1 MKYQFKNWD
10 IQPGDSVFVDCSCD
24 NSHDTTLEMEIFNG
38 HWLTANRLRDSRYF
52 SKYDK
57 YQCGL
62 PEGYRVLTLPSG
74 NMRRGQ
80 VAHPDRWTWG
90 SQHFSAVSRDGKL
103 IYDERLNSQEQQ
115 AKLQKAQLPQF

>member
-10 IQPGDSVFVDCSCD
+10 IQPGDAVFVDCSCD

-38 HWLTANRLRDSRYF
+38 HWLTVNRLRDSRYF
-52 SKYDK
+52 SRYDK
-57 YQCGL
+57 YQCAL

-74 NMRRGQ
+74 NMRKDKF
-80 VAHPDRWTWG
+80 AYPDRWTWG

-103 IYDERLNSQEQQ
+103 IYDERLSSKEEQ
-115 AKLQKAQLPQF
+115 ARLQKAQLPQF